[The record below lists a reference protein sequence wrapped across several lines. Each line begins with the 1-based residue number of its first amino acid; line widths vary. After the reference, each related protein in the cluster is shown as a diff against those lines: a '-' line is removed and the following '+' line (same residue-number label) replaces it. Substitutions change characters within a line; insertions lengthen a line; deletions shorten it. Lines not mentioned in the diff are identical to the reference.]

1 MTLTVVFRGIEH
13 SVTIPRHNQ
22 LKAGTLASILA
33 DVAQAHDVAPSTV
46 RMKLFG

>member
-1 MTLTVVFRGIEH
+1 MTLIVVFRGIEH

-33 DVAQAHDVAPSTV
+33 DVAEAHDVAPRTV